1 GPSPRPD
8 AGRHEGYWR
17 CGGRGNPTPRR
28 RFLCGQD
35 NRSTRWRACSGP
47 WASRRHLIRSGDWL
61 TSSRRVRAHAR
72 GRGKWNP
79 NYQERINDGDW
90 RAAARALELI
100 FPEYRRNA
108 KEKNFRTNSD
118 T

>member
-1 GPSPRPD
+1 MNRV
-8 AGRHEGYWR
+8 
-17 CGGRGNPTPRR
+17 CKF
-28 RFLCGQD
+28 FLAEW
-35 NRSTRWRACSGP
+35 T
-47 WASRRHLIRSGDWL
+47 
-61 TSSRRVRAHAR
+61 
-72 GRGKWNP
+72 P

-100 FPEYRRNA
+100 FREYRQNA